1 MKLRLFIRIV
11 VAVLLISTSGPTT
24 MLVAQKAKTSVEDRK
39 AKRKAKKSRKKS
51 KKTQADETTQK
62 TPPAPPPVEE
72 NLSPCP
78 KFSDAPNQDEAE
90 TNYVLYRDFLKA
102 KDWDQ
107 AFDYWKKIYA
117 VAPAA
122 DGRRNTVYADGIR
135 FHQHFYAASK
145 DSLEKEKHIDR
156 IFELYD
162 EIGSC
167 YQEEEYVA
175 ARKSFDL
182 YYKYPHRAS
191 REEIYQMA
199 KGALDVDVDKVPD
212 FIVNPFTSLLV
223 EMFLSDKIDMAE
235 AQKYDAR
242 IKEVVAARMEDCEGI
257 ACDRWA
263 IIQGYAPV
271 RLEAFET
278 VKGFYD
284 CNYYIDK
291 FYWEFEEDST
301 NCDVIRMVYSRLKWG
316 GCEESMDKFKHLIQV
331 GNEECVEE
339 TAVQKA
345 YQALRDAE
353 YDLSVKLF
361 EEAANEEEDVE
372 KKSKY
377 LLLIAKIYY
386 SHLKRFSKSREY
398 ALKAAEVRDKW
409 GEPYLLIGQLYASS
423 GPLCGPGT
431 GWDSQIVTWPA
442 IDKWN
447 YAKRIDPSVAAEA
460 NKWIGRYAKYMPSRG
475 DIFQRGLQEGG
486 PFSVGCWIQEKTR
499 IRAARK

>member
-1 MKLRLFIRIV
+1 MNVKLLIKAV
-11 VAVLLISTSGPTT
+11 LAVLLINIFGPQTIV
-24 MLVAQKAKTSVEDRK
+24 VAQKSNTEVEDRK
-39 AKRKAKKSRKKS
+39 AKKKKKKRKK
-51 KKTQADETTQK
+51 KGEEEVVEEPKEV
-62 TPPAPPPVEE
+62 APPPVDP

-78 KFSDAPNQDEAE
+78 KFTDAPNKDEAE
-90 TNYVLYRDFLKA
+90 TNYVLYRDFLKV
-102 KDWDQ
+102 KEWDQ
-107 AFDYWKKIYA
+107 AFDYWQKVYA

-122 DGRRNTVYADGIR
+122 DGKRNTVYADGIR
-135 FHQHFYAASK
+135 FHQHFYAATQ
-145 DSLEKEKHIDR
+145 DEAEKEKHVDR

-167 YQEEEYVA
+167 YQEQEYVA

-182 YYKYPHRAS
+182 YYKYPKRAT

-199 KGALDVDVDKVPD
+199 KGAIDADIDKVPD

-223 EMFLSDKIDMAE
+223 EMYLQEKIDVAE

-242 IKEVVAARMEDCEGI
+242 IKEIVANGVEKCEGVG
-257 ACDRWA
+257 CQRWE

-278 VKGFYD
+278 VQGFYD
-284 CNYYIDK
+284 CNYYLDK
-291 FYWEFEEDST
+291 FYPDFEEDTT

-316 GCEESMDKFKHLIQV
+316 GCEETMEKFKHLVKV

-339 TAVQKA
+339 TALQKA

-353 YDLSVKLF
+353 YELAIELF
-361 EEAANEEEDVE
+361 EAAADEEEDIV

-377 LLLIAKIYY
+377 LLLVAKVYY
-386 SHLKRFSKSREY
+386 SHLKRFGKAREY
-398 ALKAAEVRDKW
+398 ALKAAGARDNW

-486 PFSVGCWIQEKTR
+486 SFSVGCWIQEKTR
-499 IRAARK
+499 IRAAKK